1 MNAADFQSIQLP
13 EALRLL
19 AGMPAILHAAIVDAG
34 AARLRYKPAPDAFS
48 LVEHACHL
56 RDLECEGYN
65 PRLQRML
72 EQENPTLAGFEGD
85 VIARERD
92 YMAQDAAH
100 ATAQFAV
107 SRAALV
113 ARAGT
118 LTSTEMARTGT
129 FMGRTITVCDLLA
142 MMVEHDRG
150 HREEI
155 AALVATAGPRGWK

>member
-19 AGMPAILHAAIVDAG
+19 DETPAVLRAAIVDAT
-34 AARLRYKPAPDAFS
+34 AEQLRYRPAPDAFS

-56 RDLECEGYN
+56 RDLESEGYN
-65 PRLQRML
+65 FRLRRML
-72 EQENPTLAGFEGD
+72 GEENPTLAGFEGD

-92 YMAQDAAH
+92 YLAQDAAH
-100 ATAQFAV
+100 AAAQFAV

-118 LTSTEMARTGT
+118 LTFAEMARAGT

-155 AALVATAGPRGWK
+155 AVLVAMRQPR

>member
-1 MNAADFQSIQLP
+1 MNAADFQSIQFP

-19 AGMPAILHAAIVDAG
+19 AETPAIVHAAVVDAMP
-34 AARLRYKPAPDAFS
+34 ARLRQRPAPEAFS

-65 PRLQRML
+65 LRLQRML
-72 EQENPTLAGFEGD
+72 GEENPALAGFEGD

-92 YMAQDAAH
+92 YLAQDAAQ
-100 ATAQFAV
+100 AAAQFAV

-118 LTSTEMARTGT
+118 LTFAEMARTGT

-155 AALVATAGPRGWK
+155 AALVGMRQPR

>member
-19 AGMPAILHAAIVDAG
+19 AETPDILHAAIVDATP
-34 AARLRYKPAPDAFS
+34 ARARHKPAPDAFS

-56 RDLECEGYN
+56 RDLEREGYN
-65 PRLQRML
+65 LRLQRML
-72 EQENPTLAGFEGD
+72 GEENPMLAGFEGD

-100 ATAQFAV
+100 AAAQFAV

-118 LTSTEMARTGT
+118 LTSAEMARTGS

-150 HREEI
+150 HRDEI
-155 AALVATAGPRGWK
+155 AALVAMGRPR

>member
-19 AGMPAILHAAIVDAG
+19 AGMPAVLRAAIVDAR
-34 AARLRYKPAPDAFS
+34 AEQLRYKPTPDAFS

-56 RDLECEGYN
+56 RDLEREGYN
-65 PRLQRML
+65 LRLQRML
-72 EQENPTLAGFEGD
+72 GEENPMLAGFEGD

-100 ATAQFAV
+100 AAAQFAV

-118 LTSTEMARTGT
+118 LTSAEMARTGS

-150 HREEI
+150 HRDEI
-155 AALVATAGPRGWK
+155 AALVSMGRPR